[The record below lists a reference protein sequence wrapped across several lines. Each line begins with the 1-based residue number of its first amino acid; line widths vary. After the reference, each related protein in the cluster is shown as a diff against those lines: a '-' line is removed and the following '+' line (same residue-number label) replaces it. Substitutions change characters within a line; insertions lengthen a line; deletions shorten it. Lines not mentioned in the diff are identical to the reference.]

1 MSKAKEAARPDVE
14 EAQHVLD
21 VACNSD
27 YFTEWVSKKNSRG
40 THADLRQAALD
51 LLQDQFPNVDVR
63 IRPYQNSDWV
73 DLEVVPA
80 RRAGEATATAP
91 PQG

>member
-1 MSKAKEAARPDVE
+1 MSKAKEIRPDVA

-27 YFTEWVSKKNSRG
+27 FFTDWVKKKNSRG
-40 THADLRQAALD
+40 THADLRRAALD
-51 LLQDQFPNVDVR
+51 LLQGQFPNVDVR
-63 IRPYQNSDWV
+63 IRPYPNSDWV

-80 RRAGEATATAP
+80 RQNASEAAP
-91 PQG
+91 PSG